1 MILAKNDTAQYYK
14 GIHPNLDTALELI
27 SDDFLA
33 TLGTERVDIIPGKVW
48 CTAFGYDTIPDEESF
63 FEAHEKFLD
72 IHIMLSGSER
82 VEIASPKNLEVFR
95 SEAENDFWG
104 YRGKGDYSL
113 ILSPGS
119 FLVVFPDDAHKIK
132 MQIGKSERVCKAV
145 FKVKIKE

>member
-27 SDDFLA
+27 SDDFFA
-33 TLGTERVDIIPGKVW
+33 TLGTERVDIIPGKIW

-113 ILSPGS
+113 ILSPVLS
-119 FLVVFPDDAHKIK
+119 LWSSPTMPTRSKCRLA
-132 MQIGKSERVCKAV
+132 KA
-145 FKVKIKE
+145 KEFARLCSR